1 MQKYCWTYAEALYEI
16 NGTIS
21 DSDLDKT
28 VNLFRARLHKLMSV
42 QILLLTM
49 FLWRN

>member
-1 MQKYCWTYAEALYEI
+1 MQVLLTYAEALYEI

-28 VNLFRARLHKLMSV
+28 VNLLRARLPQV
-42 QILLLTM
+42 NIGTDATLTM